1 MLDKGSDGQYPE
13 LAYIAVAPRLQ
24 VPVGVFLKDL
34 PVRVPLER
42 LLLSRPHIYSDDSE
56 AIMRLRPENGKENIR
71 VNRLPAL
78 GPQLEI
84 LVLLYVFTFV
94 PASVYTLF
102 YSY

>member
-24 VPVGVFLKDL
+24 VPGGVFLKDL

-56 AIMRLRPENGKENIR
+56 AIMRLRLENGKENIR

-84 LVLLYVFTFV
+84 LVLLYVFSFV

>member
-1 MLDKGSDGQYPE
+1 MPNKGSDGQHPE
-13 LAYIAVAPRLQ
+13 LAYISVAQRRQ
-24 VPVGVFLKDL
+24 VPVGEFLRDL

-42 LLLSRPHIYSDDSE
+42 LQLSRPHIYWDDSE

-84 LVLLYVFTFV
+84 LVLLYVYSFV

>member
-78 GPQLEI
+78 RM
-84 LVLLYVFTFV
+84 
-94 PASVYTLF
+94 
-102 YSY
+102 